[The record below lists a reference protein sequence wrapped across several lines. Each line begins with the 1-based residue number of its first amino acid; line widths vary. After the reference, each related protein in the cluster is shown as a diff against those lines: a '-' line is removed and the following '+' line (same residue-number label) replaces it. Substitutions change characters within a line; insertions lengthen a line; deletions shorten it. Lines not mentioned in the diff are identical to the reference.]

1 MFTTNLNITQRRSA
15 RVKHREEE
23 GNDNEGVKTIRLQQG
38 VNEEALLQYKYLPAS
53 HIALSPYFNVLA
65 QKYLSFIL

>member
-15 RVKHREEE
+15 RVKHGGEE

-38 VNEEALLQYKYLPAS
+38 VNDDALLQYKYLPAS
-53 HIALSPYFNVLA
+53 HIALSPYFHILA